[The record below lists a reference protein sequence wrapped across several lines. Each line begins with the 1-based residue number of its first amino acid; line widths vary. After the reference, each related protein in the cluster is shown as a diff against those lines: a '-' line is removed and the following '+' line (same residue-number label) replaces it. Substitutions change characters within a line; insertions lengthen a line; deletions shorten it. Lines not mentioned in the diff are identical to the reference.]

1 MKEID
6 KKTVNVLR
14 ALILDITRN
23 ANSGH
28 PGGAMSSADMAYIVY
43 KYFLKYNPSNPNWTN
58 RDRFVL
64 SAGHESS
71 LLYSLIYLQGFLPL
85 DELKR
90 FRQLDSLTPGH
101 PEYGLT
107 DGVDATTGPLGQG
120 VGMAVG
126 MATAEEILRAKL
138 GNNVINHY
146 TFLLAGDGDL
156 QEPIALGAAEL
167 AGHWGLSK
175 LIMLYDK
182 NNAQISGNT
191 SRADSTDVA
200 TVFKG
205 FGWNVIE
212 IDGHNHDEI
221 INAIEQAKS
230 QNEKP
235 TIIIGRT
242 VMAKGAA
249 TREGDHSTH
258 GSPLPPEEIKATK
271 EKLGLPGDEFF
282 YVPQDVIDN
291 FRARREELQN
301 VADEW
306 SKRVNEKIHA
316 DENFKKLWEEVSS
329 DFLSDNLETP
339 DFQAGEQ
346 IATRSAFGKTLEK
359 FAEQMQTLVGGSADL
374 EPSNSTAAFAKLVGD
389 FSKENRAG
397 RNFAFGVREFP
408 MGAIVNGIALHG
420 GLKPFGATF
429 LVFSDYERHALRL
442 SAMQHLHALH
452 VFTHDSFYVGEDGP
466 THQPVEHLMSLRLIP
481 NLIVFR
487 PADAKETAAA
497 MKTVCDI
504 NNKPSVLALTRQKL
518 PVLENNFNEVLE
530 GVKKGGYA
538 VWQKNDGEPD
548 LIFIATGSEVHL
560 AIETAKTLDE
570 FNSRVVSLVST
581 EIFEKQSDEYKN
593 SVIPPNV
600 KKRITLEAGVTL
612 GWERYA
618 GDEGITFGLNHYGKS
633 APYKDL
639 AKDFGFTPEN
649 VAKIIREKYSGKN

>member
-1 MKEID
+1 MNELD
-6 KKTVNVLR
+6 KKAVNVIR

-28 PGGAMSSADMAYIVY
+28 PGGAMSSTDMAYVLY
-43 KYFLKYNPSNPNWTN
+43 KYFLNYNPSNPNWIN

-71 LLYSLIYLQGFLPL
+71 LLYSLIMLQGFLPL

-90 FRQLDSLTPGH
+90 FRQLNSLTPGH
-101 PEYGLT
+101 PESDLT

-120 VGMAVG
+120 VGMSVG
-126 MATAEEILRAKL
+126 MAVAEEILRAKL
-138 GNNVINHY
+138 GEDAINHY
-146 TFLLAGDGDL
+146 TYVLAGDGDL

-167 AGHWGLSK
+167 AGHWALSR

-182 NNAQISGNT
+182 NDAQISGKT

-200 TVFKG
+200 TIFKG

-221 INAIEQAKS
+221 KSAIREAKS

-242 VMAKGAA
+242 VMAKGLA
-249 TREGDHSTH
+249 TREGDHETH
-258 GSPLPPEEIKATK
+258 GSPLPPEEIAATK
-271 EKLGLPGDEFF
+271 EKLGLPADKFF
-282 YVPQDVIDN
+282 YVPEEVIET
-291 FRARREELQN
+291 FRERENELKETAQK
-301 VADEW
+301 W
-306 SKRVNEKIHA
+306 SKTVNDKINS
-316 DENFKKLWEEVSS
+316 DEYFKKLWEEVTS
-329 DFLSDNLETP
+329 DFVADELDVPVFE
-339 DFQAGEQ
+339 AGEQ
-346 IATRSAFGKTLEK
+346 IATRSAFGKTLAK
-359 FAEQMQTLVGGSADL
+359 FAEQLQTLVGGSADL

-389 FSKENRAG
+389 FSKTNRAG

-408 MGAIVNGIALHG
+408 MGAIVNGLALHG
-420 GLKPFGATF
+420 GVKPFGATF

-497 MKTVCDI
+497 MKAACDI

-518 PVLENNFNEVLE
+518 PVLENDFNEILE
-530 GVKKGGYA
+530 NVKKGAY
-538 VWQKNDGEPD
+538 VLWQKEEGTPD
-548 LIFIATGSEVHL
+548 LILIATGSEVHL
-560 AIETAKTLDE
+560 ALNAAKELTE
-570 FNSRVVSLVST
+570 FNVRVVSMPST
-581 EIFEKQSDEYKN
+581 ELFEMQNEEYKN
-593 SVIPPNV
+593 SVIPQNV
-600 KKRITLEAGVTL
+600 KNRVTLEAGVTL

-618 GDEGITFGLNHYGKS
+618 GSEGITFGINHYGKS

-639 AKDFGFTPEN
+639 EKDFGFTPEN
-649 VAKIIREKYSGKN
+649 VTKVIREKFSGK